1 MRANTLYFPIVAVG
15 LACGFVT
22 APASA
27 QDASAQAAAI
37 EELQA
42 DAWLNSLKSQLQLAG
57 EAEGAFTA
65 YAAAIRDQ
73 AKLKAANRTST
84 LFVNTAQL
92 PPAPEAL
99 KAKVD
104 QLQERITA
112 LKNVQGAAA
121 KLYDLLGRQQR
132 TVFDFIA
139 LTPMGIGTFEQ
150 L

>member
-22 APASA
+22 GPALA

-37 EELQA
+37 EEFQA
-42 DAWLNSLKSQLQLAG
+42 DAWLNSLKNQLQLAG

-73 AKLKAANRTST
+73 AKLKATNRTST

-99 KAKVD
+99 EKVD